1 MFTKKLFG
9 VAGAALLMASG
20 AANAAIDLSAE
31 TADQVGAVVYA
42 SESLLTDG
50 ENTVTVS
57 AQEARIG
64 SQNGARG
71 TYYIVKNKAGDET
84 AAGSGVDLEGK
95 GIDRLH
101 VRAVFST
108 TFTQDPQNTGFRVR
122 FDLTNAVFTDN
133 PPPQL
138 VIRNRDP
145 RIDSIM
151 VEPDGN
157 GGNFEKGNDYV
168 IYDVPTGR
176 NVTRA
181 DVVELKLTELAISL
195 DQPVRIEMSLYNASR
210 GGFSRTSRAERIGN
224 PVGRDGVI
232 SARPALNIRAVPNTT
247 PLTAE
252 VATGFTRFT
261 NDSAISS
268 SQGLRGNVGRVMFSV
283 REGALMRDGTP
294 AASAEV
300 EDLAGDLEDLV
311 ATFDGNF
318 SVGTWT
324 VDSSHSCSAPASQMN
339 TLSATNT
346 ISLDEFVVTTGS
358 KYLCVHLPRANTER
372 IAQSQYRVSFNLP
385 GPENTADSPDRFTGT
400 VGEIKHNGTT
410 IRAPYLT
417 TYDGY
422 NQRMILV
429 NHGGRDA
436 DYTVT
441 FKPESG
447 TTATP
452 GPYAEGMIEAG
463 ETMVIR
469 VADTDEHPGMVRLSG
484 ETSRTAAVIDFA
496 ASQRTI
502 DAAVTQVNLED
513 GSTDTVVLREQ

>member
-9 VAGAALLMASG
+9 VAGAALLMVSG
-20 AANAAIDLSAE
+20 AANAAIDLSARE
-31 TADQVGAVVYA
+31 AAGVGSVSYA
-42 SESLLTDG
+42 SEDLKT
-50 ENTVTVS
+50 TQFVQVTS
-57 AQEARIG
+57 AQAG
-64 SQNGARG
+64 TNQNGTRG
-71 TYYIVKNKAGDET
+71 TYHVVKNDFDENNEVDGT
-84 AAGSGVDLEGK
+84 GVDNQGREK
-95 GIDRLH
+95 DRLH
-101 VRAVFST
+101 VEA
-108 TFTQDPQNTGFRVR
+108 TFGTRFNYVENKNTAFRVR
-122 FDLTNAVFTDN
+122 FDLTNAVFSGTSA
-133 PPPQL
+133 PELKISGHSSAQ
-138 VIRNRDP
+138 VTV
-145 RIDSIM
+145 DS
-151 VEPDGN
+151 DT
-157 GGNFEKGNDYV
+157 GGEGQDYI
-168 IYDVPTGR
+168 IYDVGVTGSVGPEAV
-176 NVTRA
+176 VTM
-181 DVVELKLTELAISL
+181 EMTELAISL
-195 DQPVRIEMSLYNASR
+195 DQPVRIEMSLYRPSS
-210 GGFSRTSRAERIGN
+210 GGFSTTNRADRIGN

-232 SARPALNIRAVPNTT
+232 SARPGLNIRAVPNTT

-261 NDSAISS
+261 AASALASS
-268 SQGLRGNVGRVMFSV
+268 SGLRGNVGSVSFSV
-283 REGALMRDGTP
+283 REGALMQDGAP
-294 AASAEV
+294 ATRAALTGKTG
-300 EDLAGDLEDLV
+300 LAGDPTDLV

-324 VDSSHSCSAPASQMN
+324 VDSTANCSTTASRDN

-346 ISLDEFVVTTGS
+346 ISLKEFVPSAAGGGS
-358 KYLCVHLPRANTER
+358 KYLCVHLPRENTER

-484 ETSRTAAVIDFA
+484 ETSRTAAVIDLA
-496 ASQRTI
+496 APNKTI
-502 DAAVTQVNLED
+502 DAAVTQVTLED